1 MLKTVYTTN
10 KKKNNDLVI
19 VIKSGL
25 SDLKKEIENMSEK
38 EKEAEKPNEILDIVE
53 KVIDFNDWTQRRQGL
68 KILTPSHMLSRL
80 PITVVLN

>member
-19 VIKSGL
+19 VIESGL

-53 KVIDFNDWTQRRQGL
+53 KVIDFND
-68 KILTPSHMLSRL
+68 
-80 PITVVLN
+80 

>member
-19 VIKSGL
+19 VIESGL

-38 EKEAEKPNEILDIVE
+38 EKETEKPNEILDIVE
-53 KVIDFNDWTQRRQGL
+53 KIIDFND
-68 KILTPSHMLSRL
+68 
-80 PITVVLN
+80 